1 MNKQERVSSIQMSML
16 FLFFMTGSSIVIV
29 PASLTNFAGNGAW
42 ISLLIA
48 SAIGMALL
56 SGILYLNRRAP
67 DLSLVEQSRSVLGNG
82 LTLVLLIPFT
92 CVLFWN
98 VAGIVIEIGTFFK
111 STMLKETP
119 TYAVNT
125 MFFITIAM
133 TALAG
138 IEVIA
143 RMAAVLMSLMF
154 GFIILVWIL
163 VAGLYHP
170 EYLLPI
176 MPDGFRPILSAAYVV
191 YGFPYS
197 ELIVFS
203 MILPFVRK
211 EDNSKLGKQ
220 MYLALIINAL
230 TLIAS
235 VISSIMVLG
244 PLSGSLKYSLYQ
256 LARLIYFQETIERI
270 ESVIGFSLIIGFYF
284 KASILLLILIKVLK
298 ELLRL
303 KDERLIVFPLAFV
316 CLLLSVTT
324 YSQESE
330 LEEIVNTTWPL
341 ITNLAYILPFLLILL
356 VTFIRYH
363 ISQHKK

>member
-1 MNKQERVSSIQMSML
+1 
-16 FLFFMTGSSIVIV
+16 
-29 PASLTNFAGNGAW
+29 
-42 ISLLIA
+42 
-48 SAIGMALL
+48 
-56 SGILYLNRRAP
+56 
-67 DLSLVEQSRSVLGNG
+67 
-82 LTLVLLIPFT
+82 
-92 CVLFWN
+92 
-98 VAGIVIEIGTFFK
+98 
-111 STMLKETP
+111 
-119 TYAVNT
+119 
-125 MFFITIAM
+125 
-133 TALAG
+133 
-138 IEVIA
+138 
-143 RMAAVLMSLMF
+143 
-154 GFIILVWIL
+154 
-163 VAGLYHP
+163 
-170 EYLLPI
+170 
-176 MPDGFRPILSAAYVV
+176 
-191 YGFPYS
+191 
-197 ELIVFS
+197 

-324 YSQESE
+324 YTQESE
-330 LEEIVNTTWPL
+330 LEKIVNTTWPL

-363 ISQHKK
+363 INQHKK